1 MNIRALVLAV
11 VFAAL
16 SGTLMVLY
24 LRKVETETSG
34 GAPVRVL
41 MAVRPLEV
49 GALVT
54 EDMLTTRTIPQAW
67 VETRA
72 VREADKQR
80 ILGLK
85 VEIAVKPQQT
95 VQWTDLAITSGGER
109 NLSDLIQ
116 PGMRAIGLRGSVE
129 DQSFALVRPGD
140 RVDVFAT
147 IPQSK
152 DDTQR
157 SNIAIA
163 QNLLVL
169 AVGVDT
175 GGEAIGPRSADRRDT
190 VLTVS
195 AVVAQIQQIALATDR
210 GKLSI
215 AVKPRR
221 GDDLFDATEVPFS
234 GLFGPTAAAP
244 RAQAAAKPGPPRA
257 LGNPGK
263 E

>member
-1 MNIRALVLAV
+1 MNLRALIVAI

-24 LRKVETETSG
+24 LRKVEVETSG

-41 MAVRPLEV
+41 MAIRPLEV
-49 GALVT
+49 GVLIT
-54 EDMLTTRTIPQAW
+54 EDMLTTRSIPQAW

-72 VREADKQR
+72 VRETDKAR

-85 VEIAVKPQQT
+85 VEITVKPQQT
-95 VQWTDLAITSGGER
+95 LQWTDLAITSGGER

-116 PGMRAIGLRGSVE
+116 PGMRAIGLRAGAE

-147 IPQSK
+147 IPQPK
-152 DDTQR
+152 DETQR
-157 SNIAIA
+157 SNVALA

-175 GGEAIGPRSADRRDT
+175 GGEAVGPRSAERRDT

-195 AVVAQIQQIALATDR
+195 AAVTQIQQIALASER

-221 GDDLFDATEVPFS
+221 GDDLFDATELPYWALLS
-234 GLFGPTAAAP
+234 PPAAKLAAP
-244 RAQAAAKPGPPRA
+244 PPKPVGPRPIGGA
-257 LGNPGK
+257 G